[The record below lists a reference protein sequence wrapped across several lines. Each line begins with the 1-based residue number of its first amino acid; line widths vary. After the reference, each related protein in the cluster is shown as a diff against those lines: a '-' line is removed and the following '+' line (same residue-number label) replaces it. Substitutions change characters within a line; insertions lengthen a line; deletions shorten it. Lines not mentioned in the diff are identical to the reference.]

1 MTKHLQKELIKENA
15 NKGKERNEELVK
27 THSQESETKVDEKP
41 ELKDLPDL
49 VPLFE
54 QFDAKNFKGILKK
67 NNVKVTYSK
76 RMFISSGVSC
86 NESVMA

>member
-1 MTKHLQKELIKENA
+1 LRKEFIKKKKNL
-15 NKGKERNEELVK
+15 KESNEELVK
-27 THSQESETKVDEKP
+27 TRSQESETKVDEKP

-54 QFDAKNFKGILKK
+54 QFDAKYFKGILKK

-76 RMFISSGVSC
+76 RLLISCGVCC
-86 NESVMA
+86 NESVMAFL